1 MSAILQVKDLN
12 KSFGKRQVLKNI
24 NFEIP
29 KGQIVGL
36 VGPNGAGKTTIMKS
50 LLGLINAKGK
60 ITILGKPVSF
70 SSHKILDSVGALIE
84 TPAIYPFLSGLQHL
98 KLFAAKKTKK
108 SDIDQLVG
116 GLKMTNY
123 INRKAKTYSLGMKQ
137 KLGIALAL
145 LNKPKLVILDE
156 PMNGLDPQATKDIRD
171 LFLRLKDQGVTLLI
185 SSHILSEL
193 QKIADSL
200 LVIDGGKI
208 IQKTTMK
215 KILAASQKYL
225 LLSTNDDTQAR
236 QILQANNYQLTKDKP
251 IKIKQNPN
259 VKLADIITLLAK
271 HNLQVEDVKH
281 LGSDLESSLLK
292 LLSQDQR
299 KEKV

>member
-1 MSAILQVKDLN
+1 MSTILQVKGLN

-24 NFEIP
+24 NFEIT

-50 LLGLINAKGK
+50 LLGLINCQGR
-60 ITILGKPVSF
+60 ITILGQSVTF

-84 TPAIYPFLSGLQHL
+84 TPAIYPFLSGYNHL
-98 KLFAAKKTKK
+98 KLFAAKNTSKE
-108 SDIDQLVG
+108 DINQLVA

-123 INRKAKTYSLGMKQ
+123 IKRKAKTYSLGMKQ

-145 LNKPKLVILDE
+145 LNKPRLVILDE

-193 QKIADSL
+193 QKVADSL

-215 KILAASQKYL
+215 KILDKSTKYL
-225 LLSTNDDTQAR
+225 LISTNDDTQAK
-236 QILQANNYQLTKDKP
+236 QILQENHYQLASDSQ
-251 IKIKQNPN
+251 IKIKQNKN

-271 HNLQVEDVKH
+271 HNLKVEDVKH
-281 LGSDLESSLLK
+281 LGADLESSLLN

-299 KEKV
+299 KEKA

>member
-1 MSAILQVKDLN
+1 MSAILQVKGLN

-70 SSHKILDSVGALIE
+70 SKHQVLDSVGALIE
-84 TPAIYPFLSGLQHL
+84 TPAIYPFLSGYNHL
-98 KLFAAKKTKK
+98 KLFSAKHTTKK
-108 SDIDQLVG
+108 DINQLVAR
-116 GLKMTNY
+116 LKMTNY

-171 LFLRLKDQGVTLLI
+171 LFLSLKDQGVTLLI

-193 QKIADSL
+193 QKVADSL

-225 LLSTNDDTQAR
+225 LLSTNDDTKAK
-236 QILQANNYQLTKDKP
+236 QILQENHYQLTADKQ

-271 HNLQVEDVKH
+271 HNLKVEDVKH
-281 LGSDLESSLLK
+281 LGSDLESSLLT